1 MTLYRETLQN
11 EETTN
16 QQLIAEK
23 DRLLKQSNEAELE
36 IEELKNLNEQLG
48 IKHQKALSEQAE
60 TIRSLKVLVV

>member
-1 MTLYRETLQN
+1 MQN

-16 QQLIAEK
+16 QQLISEK
-23 DRLLKQSNEAELE
+23 DSLLKKSYEAELE

-60 TIRSLKVLVV
+60 TIRSLKVLV